1 MHDFL
6 KKMVRKINDPLF
18 GLIELNYTESYI
30 LDTPI
35 FQRLRR
41 IKQLALANYIYPTA
55 THDRFTHSLGVFH
68 LTNEIAVELNKKSEG
83 LLNEYDIDNLK
94 MAALLHD
101 LGHFPFSHALEYH
114 DKRDDFPI
122 KNFPFFLKLPHEEFG
137 IYLIKNSYIKD
148 ILIDNSYDLELI
160 CNLIEGKDIENLI
173 LNRIINWE
181 LDSDR
186 LDYIL
191 RDSFFT
197 GVGFGNINYHYLLSN
212 FKPYQNKRIVIDSK
226 AIRDIEQFIIS
237 RFSLH
242 DRVYTH
248 KTGSY
253 FSYMLM
259 LAGHSLISESK
270 YPSFRNKKELNEI
283 ICTEEDSM
291 KFIELSDF
299 YILDEMFKKYNK
311 LTHSLE
317 SSENIHRK
325 KVLEAVLF
333 RKKFYHIKKY
343 SIFTSKSESETDI
356 LKFRINSH
364 LNKLREKYQNDIYI
378 HAPKNVFTKY
388 MATKIPQSR
397 LSDEIDQKF
406 KEEEEQTIWIQ
417 EKNKPPEIFYRS
429 NETFLEKIHGFGITK
444 VLIYLNKNNHSLIEE
459 YKSIEPE
466 IKNIIYNE

>member
-1 MHDFL
+1 
-6 KKMVRKINDPLF
+6 MVRKINDPLF
-18 GLIELNYTESYI
+18 GLIELNEIESYI
-30 LDTPI
+30 VDTPI
-35 FQRLRR
+35 FQRLRK
-41 IKQLALANYIYPTA
+41 IKQLALANYVYPTA

-68 LTNEIAVELNKKSEG
+68 LTNEIANELNKKSKGILDEI
-83 LLNEYDIDNLK
+83 NVKNLK

-101 LGHFPFSHALEYH
+101 VGHFPFSHALEFH
-114 DKRDDFPI
+114 EKQDDFPI
-122 KNFPFFLKLPHEEFG
+122 KNFPFFLKLTHEDFG
-137 IYLIKNSYIKD
+137 IYIIQNSYIRDLLRDNGYD
-148 ILIDNSYDLELI
+148 IDLI
-160 CNLIEGKDIENLI
+160 CNLIKGKDIENLI

-212 FKPYQNKRIVIDSK
+212 FKPYRNKRIVIDSK

-253 FSYMLM
+253 FTYMLM
-259 LAGHSLISESK
+259 LAGYDLFSK
-270 YPSFRNKKELNEI
+270 SNFPSFQNKSEINEI
-283 ICTEEDSM
+283 LSTEGDST

-299 YILDEMFKKYNK
+299 SVLDEFYNRYYQLK
-311 LTHSLE
+311 QRSINSDKNYMRNILE
-317 SSENIHRK
+317 T
-325 KVLEAVLF
+325 VLY
-333 RKKFYHIKKY
+333 RKKFFKIKKY

-356 LKFRINSH
+356 LKFRIKGH
-364 LNKLREKYQNDIYI
+364 LNKLMQEYPNEIYI
-378 HAPKNVFTKY
+378 HTPKNMFTKY
-388 MATKIPQSR
+388 MATKITPSGI
-397 LSDEIDQKF
+397 SEDVEEKF

-429 NETFLEKIHGFGITK
+429 QETFLEKIHGFGITK
-444 VLIYLNKNNHSLIEE
+444 VLIYLNKQNHSLIEQFN
-459 YKSIEPE
+459 SLEPG
-466 IKNIIYNE
+466 IKNLIYTE